1 MPAVNY
7 LAILVS
13 AVAVFAIGMVWYS
26 PALFARQWMA
36 ANGHTAE
43 TMNAMKPRMAKIYGL
58 SFVCYLVMGFVMA
71 ILARRLGIE
80 YWTGGVKLGGAAW
93 LGFAATLGLTANLFS
108 EKPLAAWL
116 IDAGYQLVF
125 MVAMGVI
132 IAVWR

>member
-1 MPAVNY
+1 MPSVNY

-13 AVAVFAIGMVWYS
+13 AVAAFAVGMVWYS
-26 PALFARQWMA
+26 PALFAKQWMA
-36 ANGHTAE
+36 ANGHTSE
-43 TMNAMKPRMAKIYGL
+43 TMDAMKPRMAGIYGL

-93 LGFAATLGLTANLFS
+93 LGFAATVGLTANRFS
-108 EKPLAAWL
+108 GKPLAAWL
-116 IDAGYQLVF
+116 IDAGHQLAF
-125 MVAMGVI
+125 MVVMGVI